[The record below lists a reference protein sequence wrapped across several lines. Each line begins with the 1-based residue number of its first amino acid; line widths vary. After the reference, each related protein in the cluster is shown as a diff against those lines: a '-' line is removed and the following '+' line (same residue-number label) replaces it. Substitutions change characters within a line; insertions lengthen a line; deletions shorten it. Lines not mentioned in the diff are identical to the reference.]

1 MAHTHPVT
9 VVILGGT
16 GDLAEHKLIPALYD
30 LRTAG
35 CLPEDFFIVGF
46 SRKALSDQDYQSF
59 IDASLS
65 AKNKV
70 GDASFVAQ
78 GRYKQGD
85 LTNVDSYRDLANYLY
100 ELDESLGVCTNKLFY
115 LAVPPVLYE
124 PVCTNIAAVGLTVPC
139 KEHVDDA
146 SWSRLLIEKPFGD
159 DRAHARYLDTLLGK
173 LFEEEQV
180 FRIDHY
186 LAKETL
192 QNVLAFRFSNPLF
205 ASLWNSSAIASVD
218 IELLE
223 SFGIKKRAGFYNG
236 IGALR
241 DVGQNHILQ
250 MLALIAMEEPTTADA
265 SAIRDARAAV
275 LEHVELDGALAD
287 AVVRGQY
294 VGYATT
300 EGVPEGSQTET
311 FFSLAMRITTARW
324 KGVRFT
330 VRSGKALNDTCARIT
345 VSFKEKVSAWASSP
359 ATNTITFMVQPNESI
374 SVRFWVKRPGF
385 TDELIEKELSFS
397 YPLQQER
404 LPDAYERVLF
414 DALRGDQTLFPSTR
428 EVQAQWNI
436 IMPILEQ
443 WADLPLHLYEQGVHP
458 SSIGGTM

>member
-1 MAHTHPVT
+1 MKEQHPVT
-9 VVILGGT
+9 IVILGGT

-30 LRTAG
+30 LRAAN

-46 SRKALSDQDYQSF
+46 SRKALSDVAYQQF
-59 IDASLS
+59 IETSLIGKGKVADA
-65 AKNKV
+65 A
-70 GDASFVAQ
+70 FITR

-85 LTNVDSYRDLANYLY
+85 LTQVDSYRDLATYLY

-115 LAVPPVLYE
+115 LAVPPTLYE

-139 KEHVDDA
+139 KEHAGDA

-159 DRAHARYLDTLLGK
+159 DRAHAEYLDVLLGK
-173 LFEEEQV
+173 LFDESQI

-205 ASLWNSSAIASVD
+205 ASLWSSNAIASID

-250 MLALIAMEEPTTADA
+250 MLALIAMEEPHAVTAA
-265 SAIRDARAAV
+265 AIRDARADV
-275 LEHVELDGALAD
+275 LEQVKLHGTLAD
-287 AVVRGQY
+287 SVVRGQY
-294 VGYATT
+294 SGYRDT
-300 EGVPEGSQTET
+300 EGVPTDSQTET
-311 FFSLAMRITTARW
+311 FFSLILEVASPRW
-324 KGVRFT
+324 YGTRFT
-330 VRSGKALNDTCARIT
+330 VRSGKALYETCARIT
-345 VSFKEKVSAWASSP
+345 VHFKEKISAWATVP
-359 ATNTITFMVQPNESI
+359 ATNTITFMIQPNESI
-374 SVRFWVKRPGF
+374 SVRFLVKRPGF
-385 TDELIEKELSFS
+385 TEELIEKELTFA

-443 WADLPLHLYEQGVHP
+443 WGTLPLRHYEQGVHP
-458 SSIGGTM
+458 QTIEGSM